1 MLKKLF
7 KTKYVPYDA
16 KYIQL
21 SAEDE
26 RNIRTITDDI
36 KNYIARSDK
45 ASNINYHTRKVFMP
59 NQAFMMPLSVFL
71 MVPHVYRLI
80 VSLA

>member
-7 KTKYVPYDA
+7 KPKYVPYDA
-16 KYIQL
+16 KYIAL

-45 ASNINYHTRKVFMP
+45 A
-59 NQAFMMPLSVFL
+59 
-71 MVPHVYRLI
+71 
-80 VSLA
+80 

>member
-21 SAEDE
+21 SAKDE

-36 KNYIARSDK
+36 K
-45 ASNINYHTRKVFMP
+45 
-59 NQAFMMPLSVFL
+59 PLN
-71 MVPHVYRLI
+71 
-80 VSLA
+80 

>member
-36 KNYIARSDK
+36 K
-45 ASNINYHTRKVFMP
+45 TKVRAENSRCFGG
-59 NQAFMMPLSVFL
+59 
-71 MVPHVYRLI
+71 
-80 VSLA
+80 